1 MPKLVDS
8 KKLQEIADANGMSI
22 KETTNLYTKFS
33 DFCRGKESLDSWDFR
48 NSLGVLGFFSDTALS
63 DFLFAAFDLDKD
75 DHVSFEEY
83 VRGLKIMTKGTPDEK
98 LAFSFS
104 MMDTERKG
112 YITLEHFSLVMTST
126 QRLVNYIDDVTGSSG
141 SVESDAKTITDLFNE
156 IDQDHDGKVTLKD
169 FQGGVLQGKNFFQ
182 WMKHVNI
189 EGASK
194 AEQAKKLPFIVHRD
208 LQLIKNNISTVLE
221 TLASFNDKVEQIG
234 VIAKNTVTPKEGES
248 NTTNTLDSMITDIN
262 TIYSQAKAQELSVLR
277 KIARVQK
284 FIEVTALKRPEINL
298 KSESTDG
305 KRNIAKETKEDI
317 QSTLT
322 STASKLT
329 PDTSDIIN
337 INDSESEEEEEEF
350 EEEETPKD
358 PYEALLIENDDH
370 LQNKHNALISSSK
383 GLAVHFAHDS
393 WNLVL
398 NIMMGIRMAV
408 GRVMSEPSRPL
419 GPDDMKMKEKMTI
432 IPARH
437 GEKPGEGETCR
448 FVDYAPM
455 VFRKLREEWNISADD
470 YMLSVG
476 PQQILRNIM
485 LGNLSTLSEL
495 CSEGKSGS
503 FFYYSS
509 DGRYM
514 VKTISKTEHKFFRKI
529 LSQYYNHIICNPD
542 TLIVRFLGAHCIKFN
557 NKEGPGKKIYFVV
570 MGNLFDRPIKINR
583 RFDIKGSWVGRYTPV
598 EKRTDITRALKD
610 LDMIELD
617 QRIRL
622 DSKRTSILMNQ
633 LEKDTQFLSDCGII
647 DYSLLLGVH
656 YLDNPLPPRKY
667 VEQPD
672 VPFWKSDCGGML
684 SDDGKELYFMGVI
697 DILIQFNTRKFGE
710 LTFKSMVMDNKG
722 VSVQFPPKYRE
733 RFMSYMDQLTAPG
746 HKPLHLGK
754 HIQDVKEDKK

>member
-1 MPKLVDS
+1 MPKAISTEELES
-8 KKLQEIADANGMSI
+8 LATKYGMSL
-22 KETTNLYTKFS
+22 KEVTSLHKKFL
-33 DFCRGKESLDSWDFR
+33 DFSRGKAALDSWDFR

-63 DFLFAAFDLDKD
+63 DFLFGAFDIDHD
-75 DHVSFEEY
+75 DYVSFEEY
-83 VRGLKIMTKGTPDEK
+83 IHGLKIMTKGTPDEK

-104 MMDTERKG
+104 MMDQERKG
-112 YITLEHFSLVMTST
+112 YITLEHFSIVLLST
-126 QRLVNYIDDVTGSSG
+126 QRLVNYIDDVTGSAG
-141 SVESDAKTITDLFNE
+141 SVETDKNTITNLFNE
-156 IDQDHDGKVTLKD
+156 LDQDHDGKVTLND
-169 FQGGVLQGKNFFQ
+169 FQSGVLNGKNFFN

-194 AEQAKKLPFIVHRD
+194 AEQAKKLPFIVYRD
-208 LQLIKNNISTVLE
+208 VQLLSTSVSEVLDS
-221 TLASFNDKVEQIG
+221 LSLFNDKVS
-234 VIAKNTVTPKEGES
+234 A
-248 NTTNTLDSMITDIN
+248 LDAYQSKLPEADQSAYASILQEIHS
-262 TIYSQAKAQELSVLR
+262 IYSQSKNNQLSLLR
-277 KIARVQK
+277 KIGRIQK
-284 FIEVTALKRPEINL
+284 FIEVTALRRPETAPQPEAESSNKTNL
-298 KSESTDG
+298 VSEE
-305 KRNIAKETKEDI
+305 N
-317 QSTLT
+317 
-322 STASKLT
+322 SKVEMSMNSAAMKMM
-329 PDTSDIIN
+329 PDASDITN
-337 INDSESEEEEEEF
+337 VADSESESEEEAYDS
-350 EEEETPKD
+350 TDLVPKD
-358 PYEALLIENDDH
+358 PYEEKLIDSQDA
-370 LQNKHNALISSSK
+370 LQNKHNPLISSSK

-393 WNLVL
+393 WDLVL

-408 GRVMSEPSRPL
+408 GRVMSEPSRPI
-419 GPDDMKMKEKMTI
+419 GPQDMTMREKMTI
-432 IPARH
+432 VPPN
-437 GEKPGEGETCR
+437 GLKTKETDVCR

-455 VFRKLREEWNISADD
+455 VFRKLREEWNISAED

-509 DGRYM
+509 DGKYM

-542 TLIVRFLGAHCIKFN
+542 TLIVRFLGAHSIKFN
-557 NKEGPGKKIYFVV
+557 KEGMTNKKIYFVV
-570 MGNLFDRPIKINR
+570 MGNLFDKPIKIQR

-598 EKRTDITRALKD
+598 NKRTDITRALKD

-622 DSKRTSILMNQ
+622 DSKRTTILLNQ

-656 YLDNPLPPRKY
+656 YLDEPLPPRKY

-684 SDDGKELYFMGVI
+684 SDDGKELYFMGII
-697 DILIQFNTRKFGE
+697 DTLIHFNARKFGE
-710 LTFKSMVMDNKG
+710 LAIKTVVMDGKG
-722 VSVQFPPKYRE
+722 VSVQKPPVYRE
-733 RFMSYMDQLTAPG
+733 RFMSYINQLTAPG

-754 HIQDVKEDKK
+754 TVQEVKEEN

>member
-1 MPKLVDS
+1 MPKAISTEELES
-8 KKLQEIADANGMSI
+8 LATKYGMSL
-22 KETTNLYTKFS
+22 KEVTNLHKKFL
-33 DFCRGKESLDSWDFR
+33 DFSRGKAALDSWDFR

-63 DFLFAAFDLDKD
+63 DFLFGAFDIDHD
-75 DHVSFEEY
+75 DYVSFEEY
-83 VRGLKIMTKGTPDEK
+83 IHGLKIMTKGTPDEK

-104 MMDTERKG
+104 MMDQERKG
-112 YITLEHFSLVMTST
+112 YITLEHFSIVLLST
-126 QRLVNYIDDVTGSSG
+126 QRLVNYIDDVTGSAG
-141 SVESDAKTITDLFNE
+141 SVETDKNTITNLFNE
-156 IDQDHDGKVTLKD
+156 LDQDHDGKVTLND
-169 FQGGVLQGKNFFQ
+169 FQSGVLNGKNFFN

-194 AEQAKKLPFIVHRD
+194 AEQAKKLPFIVYRD
-208 LQLIKNNISTVLE
+208 VQLLSTSVSEVLDS
-221 TLASFNDKVEQIG
+221 LSLFNDKVS
-234 VIAKNTVTPKEGES
+234 A
-248 NTTNTLDSMITDIN
+248 LDAYQSKLPEADQSAYASILQEIHS
-262 TIYSQAKAQELSVLR
+262 IYSQSKNNQLSLLR
-277 KIARVQK
+277 KIGRIQK
-284 FIEVTALKRPEINL
+284 FIEVTALRRPETAPQPEAESSNKTNL
-298 KSESTDG
+298 VSEE
-305 KRNIAKETKEDI
+305 N
-317 QSTLT
+317 
-322 STASKLT
+322 SKVEMSMNSAAMKMM
-329 PDTSDIIN
+329 PDASDITN
-337 INDSESEEEEEEF
+337 VADSESESEEEAYDS
-350 EEEETPKD
+350 TDLVPKD
-358 PYEALLIENDDH
+358 PYEEKLIDSQDA
-370 LQNKHNALISSSK
+370 LQNKHNPLISSSK

-393 WNLVL
+393 WDLVL

-408 GRVMSEPSRPL
+408 GRVMSEPSRPI
-419 GPDDMKMKEKMTI
+419 GPQDMTMREKMTI
-432 IPARH
+432 VPPN
-437 GEKPGEGETCR
+437 GLKTKETDVCR

-455 VFRKLREEWNISADD
+455 VFRKLREEWNISAED

-509 DGRYM
+509 DGKYM

-542 TLIVRFLGAHCIKFN
+542 TLIVRFLGAHSIKFN
-557 NKEGPGKKIYFVV
+557 KEGMTNKKIYFVV
-570 MGNLFDRPIKINR
+570 MGNLFDKPIKIQR

-598 EKRTDITRALKD
+598 NKRTDITRALKD

-622 DSKRTSILMNQ
+622 DSKRTTILLNQ

-656 YLDNPLPPRKY
+656 YLDEPLPPRKY

-684 SDDGKELYFMGVI
+684 SDDGKELYFMGII
-697 DILIQFNTRKFGE
+697 DTLIHFNARKFGE
-710 LTFKSMVMDNKG
+710 LAIKTVVMDGKG
-722 VSVQFPPKYRE
+722 VSVQKPPVYRE
-733 RFMSYMDQLTAPG
+733 RFMSYINQLTAPG

-754 HIQDVKEDKK
+754 TVQEVKEEN